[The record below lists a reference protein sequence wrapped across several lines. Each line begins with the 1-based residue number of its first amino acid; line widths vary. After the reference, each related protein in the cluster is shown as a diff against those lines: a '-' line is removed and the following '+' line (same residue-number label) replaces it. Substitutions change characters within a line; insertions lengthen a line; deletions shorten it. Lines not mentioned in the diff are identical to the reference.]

1 MLNAYNV
8 CEGFLY
14 LFAAAVMAHT
24 LLVLQMGGA
33 AAVTASTDAFQM
45 AQDLVHY
52 RAAITGG
59 LIALYLYLRISK
71 RPVAKVLAIVSVI
84 SWIAFI
90 EDYLALDNI
99 FFVSDSITGLTVQTL
114 RPIYLVSIVYLAVE
128 AFRRENR
135 HG

>member
-1 MLNAYNV
+1 MFNAYNV

-71 RPVAKVLAIVSVI
+71 RPVAKVLAIVSAI

-128 AFRRENR
+128 AFRRESR

>member
-8 CEGFLY
+8 CEFILY
-14 LFAAAVMAHT
+14 FFAAAVLVHT
-24 LLVLQMGGA
+24 LSVLQMGGA
-33 AAVTASTDAFQM
+33 EVVSASPDAYQM

-52 RAAITGG
+52 RAAFTGG
-59 LIALYLYLRISK
+59 LIVLYLYLRISL
-71 RPVAKVLAIVSVI
+71 RPVAKVLAIVAVI

-99 FFVSDSITGLTVQTL
+99 FYVADSITGLTIQTL
-114 RPIYLVSIVYLAVE
+114 RPLYLVSIVYMSVE
-128 AFRRENR
+128 AFRRESR

>member
-1 MLNAYNV
+1 MFNAYNV

>member
-8 CEGFLY
+8 CEGFMY

>member
-128 AFRRENR
+128 AFRRESR

>member
-14 LFAAAVMAHT
+14 FFAAAVMAHT

-71 RPVAKVLAIVSVI
+71 RPVAKVLAIVAVI

>member
-14 LFAAAVMAHT
+14 FFAAAVMAHT

-71 RPVAKVLAIVSVI
+71 RPVAKVLAIVAVI

-99 FFVSDSITGLTVQTL
+99 FFVSDSITGLGVQTL

>member
-45 AQDLVHY
+45 AQDLMHY

-71 RPVAKVLAIVSVI
+71 RPVAKVLAIVAAI

-99 FFVSDSITGLTVQTL
+99 FYVADSITGLTIQTL
-114 RPIYLVSIVYLAVE
+114 RPLYLVSIVYMSVE
-128 AFRRENR
+128 AFRRESR

>member
-1 MLNAYNV
+1 MVNAYNV
-8 CEGFLY
+8 CEVILY
-14 LFAAAVMAHT
+14 FFATAVLVHT
-24 LLVLQMGGA
+24 LSVLQMGGA
-33 AAVTASTDAFQM
+33 EVVTASPDAYQM

-52 RAAITGG
+52 RAPITGG
-59 LIALYLYLRISK
+59 LIVLYLYLRISL
-71 RPVAKVLAIVSVI
+71 RPVATVLAIVSVI

-114 RPIYLVSIVYLAVE
+114 RPLYLVSIVYMSVE
-128 AFRRENR
+128 AFRRESR